1 MQDMSN
7 LVNVGVI
14 GVGSLGQWHA
24 KVYSSCPGAKLVG
37 VYDADPARAREIG
50 ERYGA
55 PVFDSVDEL
64 ARHIEAASIVVPTDR
79 HAETALPLIERGIHL
94 LVEKPIAATLEESE
108 AMVSAANRKGVILQ
122 VGHVERFNPVMSFL
136 EEVLVQPR
144 FIEATRLAPF
154 PPPRPGLTPRGTEVS
169 VVLDLMIHDLE
180 VILHLVKS
188 PLKAL
193 HACGVPVLSKSE
205 DIANVRLQFENGCVA
220 NVTASRVSLDKVRK
234 IRVFQQDTY
243 VSLDYQNQTGRLVRR
258 ENGQIVPAEVPI
270 EKSDA
275 LESELASFI
284 SCVHNHHEPLVGG
297 RHASMAL
304 KLAMDIC
311 RHIRAGGS

>member
-1 MQDMSN
+1 MSN
-7 LVNVGVI
+7 SVKVGVI

-24 KVYSSCPGAKLVG
+24 KVYATACPGAVLAG
-37 VYDADPARAREIG
+37 VCDADPDRAREIG
-50 ERYGA
+50 ARYHA
-55 PVFDSVDEL
+55 PVFDSPAAL
-64 ARHIEAASIVVPTDR
+64 ADHVQAASIVVPTDQ
-79 HAETALPLIERGIHL
+79 HAETAIPLIERGIHL

-108 AMVSAANRKGVILQ
+108 AMIHAAARHQTILQ

-144 FIEATRLAPF
+144 FVEAARLAPF

-180 VILHLVKS
+180 VILHLVRS
-188 PLKAL
+188 PLREL
-193 HACGVPVLSKSE
+193 HACGVPVLSQSE
-205 DIANVRLQFENGCVA
+205 DIANVRLLFENGCVA
-220 NVTASRVSLDKVRK
+220 NITASRVSQDRVRK

-258 ENGQIVPAEVPI
+258 ENGAIIPAEVPI

-275 LESELASFI
+275 LERELTSFI
-284 SCVHNHHEPLVGG
+284 TCVRERHEPVVGG
-297 RHASMAL
+297 RHASDAL

-311 RHIRAGGS
+311 RHIQAGGS

>member
-1 MQDMSN
+1 MN
-7 LVNVGVI
+7 TLVNVGVI

-24 KVYSSCPGAKLVG
+24 KVYSNCPGARLAG
-37 VYDADPARAREIG
+37 IYDTDPARAREIG
-50 ERYGA
+50 ERYKA
-55 PVFDSVDEL
+55 PVFDTIEEL
-64 ARHIEAASIVVPTDR
+64 SRHIDAASIVVPTDR
-79 HAETALPLIERGIHL
+79 HAETALPLIEKGLHL

-108 AMVSAANRKGVILQ
+108 AMVAAAARKGTLLQ
-122 VGHVERFNPVMSFL
+122 IGHVERFNPVMSFL
-136 EEVLVQPR
+136 EEALVQPR

-154 PPPRPGLTPRGTEVS
+154 PPPRPGLAPRGTEVS

-188 PLKAL
+188 PLKEL
-193 HACGVPVLSKSE
+193 HACGVPVLSQSE
-205 DIANVRLQFENGCVA
+205 DIANVRLLFENGCVA

-243 VSLDYQNQTGRLVRR
+243 VSLDYQNQSGHLIRR
-258 ENGQIVPAEVPI
+258 ENGQIIPSDVPI

-275 LESELASFI
+275 LERELASFI
-284 SCVHNHHEPLVGG
+284 NCVRTHHEPIVSG
-297 RHASMAL
+297 RHAADAL

>member
-1 MQDMSN
+1 MST

-24 KVYSSCPGAKLVG
+24 KVYAACPGARLAG
-37 VYDADPARAREIG
+37 IYDADPARAREIG
-50 ERYGA
+50 ARYNA
-55 PVFDSVDEL
+55 PVFDSIAEL
-64 ARHIEAASIVVPTDR
+64 ARHIDAASIVVPTDR
-79 HAETALPLIERGIHL
+79 HAETALPLIEKGLHL

-108 AMVSAANRKGVILQ
+108 AMVAAAEKHKTILQ

-136 EEVLVQPR
+136 EQALVQPR

-154 PPPRPGLTPRGTEVS
+154 PPPRPGLAPRGTEVS

-188 PLKAL
+188 PLKEL
-193 HACGVPVLSKSE
+193 HAVGVPVLSGSE
-205 DIANVRLQFENGCVA
+205 DIANVRLLFENGCVA
-220 NVTASRVSLDKVRK
+220 NITASRVSLDKVRK

-243 VSLDYQNQTGRLVRR
+243 VSLDYQNQTGHMMRR
-258 ENGQIVPAEVPI
+258 ENGTIVPCEVPI

-275 LESELASFI
+275 LECELASFI
-284 SCVHNHHEPLVGG
+284 ACVRNRHQPVVDG
-297 RHASMAL
+297 RHAAQAL
-304 KLAMDIC
+304 RLAMDVC